1 MKCYAIGSHFLP
13 YVGPAAV
20 LVVCAKRFYRLG
32 NRRKMAGDFV
42 RTWLGQQKYAYSYF
56 SQALRVRFSRK
67 HALRPPHRQ
76 REPAIVN

>member
-1 MKCYAIGSHFLP
+1 MRLARTTYRMLDQQ
-13 YVGPAAV
+13 
-20 LVVCAKRFYRLG
+20 RFWWFARRAYRLG

-67 HALRPPHRQ
+67 HALQPPHRQ
-76 REPAIVN
+76 RELAIVN